1 MILCF
6 FLSFSCF
13 ILESGSQYVAQ
24 AVLNSRCNSAYM
36 NSPHPP
42 ASTSPMLE
50 LQVCAIH
57 PTQGPFILHCWGLNT
72 VSPAHQYH
80 ISRLSL
86 NQTPRLHFLFLKAFD
101 YIFTFLGS
109 SLTCQTCKRKPE
121 SDMVSHTSISTN
133 ISNIKC
139 ILYYLLKIRE
149 AYHQV
154 TNLQYP
160 WMWNSLY
167 QCIYIFNL

>member
-1 MILCF
+1 MSFQITQTILLCS
-6 FLSFSCF
+6 FLLFSCF
-13 ILESGSQYVAQ
+13 ILESVSQYIAQ
-24 AVLNSRCNSAYM
+24 TVLNSLCSSAYR

-57 PTQGPFILHCWGLNT
+57 PTQGLFILHCWRLNT
-72 VSPAHQYH
+72 ASPAPQYH
-80 ISRLSL
+80 ISHRSLS
-86 NQTPRLHFLFLKAFD
+86 QSPRLHFLFLKAFD

-121 SDMVSHTSISTN
+121 SDMVSHTSISAN

-139 ILYYLLKIRE
+139 ILY
-149 AYHQV
+149 
-154 TNLQYP
+154 
-160 WMWNSLY
+160 
-167 QCIYIFNL
+167 IF